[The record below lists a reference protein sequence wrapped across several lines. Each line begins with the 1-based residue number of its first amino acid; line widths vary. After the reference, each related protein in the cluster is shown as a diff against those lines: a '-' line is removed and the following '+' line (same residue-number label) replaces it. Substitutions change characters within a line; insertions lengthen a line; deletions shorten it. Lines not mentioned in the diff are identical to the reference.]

1 MTRVIDDSG
10 KAIDVALTSTVP
22 NDSITNLKLAKM
34 SGLRLKGNASSSL
47 ANPQD
52 LDQTAVRTFLGLLGL
67 AYKATVGT
75 ADIDNDAVTFAKM
88 QNVSGPG
95 KLWGRK
101 TTSSGAGDAEELA
114 GSDVRSV
121 LGTLDADTLGT
132 LSASTIATNG
142 ANAAINTRRSTT
154 DMTMNDTPTNPASG
168 DIRLVVGTDHVLR
181 WRDSAGTMYAASDAT
196 TAAALQD
203 HLDEVDPIVHS
214 ASKIYSAASV
224 GSGTVEGDLNALN
237 SVKADASA
245 VATADALKVNVADA
259 IDVSSSVTS
268 VNQNNI
274 TINTDVNMFSF
285 TLPANTLSTNGDMLI
300 IDAEGDML
308 ANSGTPT
315 FTWKI
320 KNGTVVLSTPAV
332 SPAVSANQRRWI
344 LRVRIR
350 RTSSVAAQSI
360 AAKLLISQATAT
372 TQWNLFDTGLCF
384 AGHLLDSAATDFASA
399 MTISFTVAMSVQNA
413 NNRFRMY
420 AYEAYKVRVA

>member
-10 KAIDVALTSTVP
+10 KAIDVSLTSTVP

-34 SGLRLKGNASSSL
+34 SGLRLKGNASSVL

-75 ADIDNDAVTFAKM
+75 ADIDNDAVTYAKM

-95 KLWGRK
+95 KVLGRK

-114 GSDVRSV
+114 GGDVRSV

-132 LSASTIATNG
+132 LSASTITTNG
-142 ANAAINTRRSTT
+142 ANSAINTRRATT
-154 DMTMNDTPTNPASG
+154 DMTMNDTPTNPPTG

-181 WRDSAGTMYAASDAT
+181 WRDSAGNMYAASDAA

-237 SVKADASA
+237 SAKADSTA
-245 VATADALKVNVADA
+245 VATVDALKLNIADA
-259 IDVSSSVTS
+259 IMVSSSPTT
-268 VNQNNI
+268 VNLNTV
-274 TINTDVNMFSF
+274 TINTDTNLISFS
-285 TLPANTLSTNGDMLI
+285 LPANTLAANGDVLI
-300 IDAEGDML
+300 IECDGDL
-308 ANSGTPT
+308 LVNSGTPT
-315 FTWKI
+315 FTWKL
-320 KNGTVVLSTPAV
+320 KVGTPTLATPAV
-332 SPAVSANQRRWI
+332 SPAVSANQRRWL
-344 LRVRIR
+344 LRARIR
-350 RTSSVAAQSI
+350 RTTSASQAI
-360 AAKLLISQATAT
+360 TAKLFISQAIAT
-372 TQWNLFDTGLCF
+372 TQWNVVDTALCF
-384 AGHLLDSAATDFASA
+384 VGSLTDLAATDFTGAI
-399 MTISFTVAMSVQNA
+399 TIAFTVAMSVSNA
-413 NNRFRMY
+413 NDRIRMY
-420 AYEAYKVRVA
+420 GYNAYKVRAA